1 MKFLALFLLA
11 LSGLVSAQTA
21 SAKPATPK
29 PGTTFRDCADCSQ
42 MVVVAPGRFTMGA
55 DGGEPE
61 RYEGP
66 VHEVTIRKGFA
77 IGVVPVTYAQF
88 AAFVKATGH
97 KAATDCILPRDG
109 TYAVA
114 KGVGWADPALGHK
127 PRGNDPVVCID
138 WRDATAYVAWIAKKT
153 GKPYRLL
160 SEAEWEYAARAG
172 AKSLY
177 PWGDNPADACRY
189 ANLLD
194 ASAAPS
200 AVVEGKANSC
210 SDGYATLAPVGSFA
224 PNAFGIRDMIGN
236 VWTWTQDCYVMPYPA
251 AAVDERPYEAGA
263 CDRRSVRG
271 ASWATNVTR
280 ARPTFRGRDPVDR
293 VSQLFGLRIAMD
305 LP

>member
-1 MKFLALFLLA
+1 MKILILALLA
-11 LSGLVSAQTA
+11 VCALAQ
-21 SAKPATPK
+21 SPVQAKTSSPSK
-29 PGTTFRDCADCSQ
+29 PGTIFRDCADCSQ
-42 MVVVAPGRFTMGA
+42 MVVVGPGRFTMGA
-55 DGGEPE
+55 DGGEAG

-66 VHEVTIRKGFA
+66 VHDVTIRKAFA

-97 KAATDCILPRDG
+97 KAATDCILPRSG
-109 TYAVA
+109 SYAVA
-114 KGVGWADPALGHK
+114 KGVGWADPALGRK
-127 PRGNDPVVCID
+127 PRAHDPVVCID

-177 PWGDNPADACRY
+177 PWGEDPADACRY

-210 SDGYATLAPVGSFA
+210 SDGYPTLAPVGSFA
-224 PNAFGIRDMIGN
+224 PNAFGVRDMIGN

-251 AAVDERPYEAGA
+251 VAVDERPYEAGA

>member
-1 MKFLALFLLA
+1 MTYLRLSALLLAALALLP
-11 LSGLVSAQTA
+11 AQAAT
-21 SAKPATPK
+21 SKTPK
-29 PGTTFRDCADCSQ
+29 PGTTFRDCADCSP
-42 MVVVAPGRFTMGA
+42 MVVVGPGRFTMGA
-55 DGGEPE
+55 DGGEPQ

-66 VHEVTIRKGFA
+66 VHDVTIRKAFA

-88 AAFVKATGH
+88 AAFVKATGYS
-97 KAATDCILPRDG
+97 AATDCILPRDG

-114 KGVGWADPALGHK
+114 KRVGWANPALGRK
-127 PRGNDPVVCID
+127 PRANDPVVCID
-138 WRDATAYVAWIAKKT
+138 WRDATAYVSWIAKKT

-172 AKSLY
+172 ATSLY
-177 PWGDNPADACRY
+177 PWGDKPGDACRY

-200 AVVEGKANSC
+200 AVVEGKANIC

-251 AAVDERPYEAGA
+251 EAVDERPYEAGP
-263 CDRRSVRG
+263 CNRRSVRG
-271 ASWATNVTR
+271 SSWATNVTR

-293 VSQLFGLRIAMD
+293 VSQLFGLRVAMD

>member
-1 MKFLALFLLA
+1 MMLHVLSLLA
-11 LSGLVSAQTA
+11 VAALSVGQGHAA
-21 SAKPATPK
+21 SVARPK
-29 PGTTFRDCADCSQ
+29 PGVTFRDCADCSQ
-42 MVVVAPGRFTMGA
+42 MVVVGPGRFEMGA

-66 VHEVTIRKGFA
+66 VHPVEIRRAFA

-88 AAFVKATGH
+88 RTFVQATGH
-97 KAATDCILPRDG
+97 KAATDCVVPRDG
-109 TYAVA
+109 SYVVA
-114 KGVGWADPALGHK
+114 KGVDWREPGLGRK
-127 PRGNDPVVCID
+127 PLDTEPVVCID
-138 WRDATAYVAWIAKKT
+138 WRDATAYVAWLGQKT

-172 AKSLY
+172 AKTLY
-177 PWGDNPADACRY
+177 PWGQNPADACTY

-194 ASAAPS
+194 ASAS
-200 AVVEGKANSC
+200 ARVVVEGKQNAC
-210 SDGYATLAPVGSFA
+210 SDGYPTLAPVGRFA
-224 PNAFGIRDMIGN
+224 PNGFGVRDMIGN

-251 AAVDERPYEAGA
+251 EARDERAYQAGT

-280 ARPTFRGRDPVDR
+280 ARPTFRGRDPVNR
-293 VSQLFGLRIAMD
+293 VSQLFGLRVARD

>member
-1 MKFLALFLLA
+1 MMLRVLALL
-11 LSGLVSAQTA
+11 A
-21 SAKPATPK
+21 SATLAFPVAAAGDRLK
-29 PGTTFRDCADCSQ
+29 PGATFRDCADCSE
-42 MVVVAPGRFTMGA
+42 MVVVGPGRFAMGA

-66 VHEVTIRKGFA
+66 VHEVAIRKAFA

-88 AAFVKATGH
+88 RTFVEDTGY
-97 KAATDCILPRDG
+97 KAATDCIVPRDG
-109 TYAVA
+109 SYVMA
-114 KGVGWADPALGHK
+114 KGVDWKEPGLGR
-127 PRGNDPVVCID
+127 PPLDTEPVVCID
-138 WRDATAYVAWIAKKT
+138 WRDASAYVNWLAKKT

-172 AKSLY
+172 ARTLY
-177 PWGDNPADACRY
+177 PWGDNSADACKY

-194 ASAAPS
+194 TSASAR
-200 AVVEGKANSC
+200 AVVEGKQNSC
-210 SDGYATLAPVGSFA
+210 SDGYPTLAPVGSFA
-224 PNAFGIRDMIGN
+224 PNAFGVRDMIGN

-251 AAVDERPYEAGA
+251 GARDERPYVDAT

-293 VSQLFGLRIAMD
+293 VSQLFGLRVARD
-305 LP
+305 VR